1 MNLEKVIAHKMQAGD
16 LVLKTDLSAGAK
28 SDTLSLQ
35 VPAHGFH
42 INVDGSIKYVD
53 FYGNVNTLVVKAGQ
67 SYAYGCR
74 QVYSTGTTLANSE
87 FSIFWGV

>member
-1 MNLEKVIAHKMQAGD
+1 MNLQKVIVHKMIAGD
-16 LVLKTDLSAGAK
+16 LVLKTDTSAGAK

-42 INVDGSIKYVD
+42 VNVDGSIKFVD

-67 SYAYGCR
+67 SYSYGCR
-74 QVYSTGTTLANSE
+74 QVWSTGTTLANSQ
-87 FSIFWGV
+87 FSLFWGV